1 MLSIASGITG
11 TRHARNPR
19 ADVGATPSV
28 FASPENEWR
37 ELFLPYLPEWLTV
50 SDSKVAR
57 GYYEGE
63 VNLYTPEQLIGW
75 VSPVLWWTTFIFMLV
90 FGMFCINVIIR
101 KQWIEH
107 EKTQLSDYSTPT
119 PDDGDTTTG
128 FFSVIG

>member
-11 TRHARNPR
+11 HDMLEILVPMLGHAFRF
-19 ADVGATPSV
+19 AT
-28 FASPENEWR
+28 PENEWR

-75 VSPVLWWTTFIFMLV
+75 AFTCPLV
-90 FGMFCINVIIR
+90 DHVYLYARLLGCFAS
-101 KQWIEH
+101 
-107 EKTQLSDYSTPT
+107 TSLSANSGSSMKNSATRL
-119 PDDGDTTTG
+119 
-128 FFSVIG
+128 FNSHSR